1 MPAAKSNAG
10 AADLVVEEFM
20 IASADP
26 GIRLYVRNKH
36 PADQQGF
43 ASERTLLFVHGA
55 SQPAEATFE
64 F

>member
-1 MPAAKSNAG
+1 
-10 AADLVVEEFM
+10 M